1 MDSLSADLESF
12 FSSIHMDSTE
22 EYDGTIKSVAKVL
35 NRHYYGSDSEVDH
48 MLVVGSVGRGTAV
61 SGTSDLDLLYEL
73 PHSEYSRFN
82 SYKDNGQSALL
93 QAVKEVLL
101 SRWPK
106 TNVKGDGQDVVI
118 SFTDRNFSIDLV
130 PAFEQADGSFKYP
143 DSNNGGSWKRTDPIP
158 EQRECRLDAKTSE
171 GNSLRLCNA
180 LRVWKD
186 EQGYWLALGS
196 NQQVRDK
203 GKGGF
208 VRRATR
214 AKDMLSSADDEE
226 ERRDALETMFGKRFK
241 AVETSESK
249 TARDEL
255 VWARKYGHTPRE
267 EFVEDRFIVDIRNSV
282 AIDCK
287 VTQQGFRTMALRDM
301 LRRRVPLLRMKTL
314 DFYISLI
321 MLSRTLMVSTPAAMS
336 RSQESQSMSSRS
348 ILVLPPT
355 SKNISSSSRSKSN
368 WLDVSSTTTRRVAQ
382 FAL

>member
-106 TNVKGDGQDVVI
+106 TNVKGDGQAVVI

-158 EQRECRLDAKTSE
+158 EQRECRLDAK
-171 GNSLRLCNA
+171 
-180 LRVWKD
+180 
-186 EQGYWLALGS
+186 
-196 NQQVRDK
+196 
-203 GKGGF
+203 
-208 VRRATR
+208 ATR
-214 AKDMLSSADDEE
+214 SDCAMRSASGRTSRASDSAACSSIRWSTTFSRRKATICLS
-226 ERRDALETMFGKRFK
+226 
-241 AVETSESK
+241 
-249 TARDEL
+249 
-255 VWARKYGHTPRE
+255 
-267 EFVEDRFIVDIRNSV
+267 
-282 AIDCK
+282 
-287 VTQQGFRTMALRDM
+287 
-301 LRRRVPLLRMKTL
+301 
-314 DFYISLI
+314 
-321 MLSRTLMVSTPAAMS
+321 
-336 RSQESQSMSSRS
+336 
-348 ILVLPPT
+348 
-355 SKNISSSSRSKSN
+355 
-368 WLDVSSTTTRRVAQ
+368 TTRRDTTCSSTLSPGCRGRMPSRAIGWP
-382 FAL
+382 